1 MTGDLFT
8 GKRGNFTRVHTG
20 SEDAG
25 LDDTYHLLH
34 AERVLS
40 HVNSHMTRL
49 HT

>member
-1 MTGDLFT
+1 MTGDLFA

-34 AERVLS
+34 AERVVG
-40 HVNSHMTRL
+40 HVDPHVACL